1 MMYAKMNNKAEIVVI
16 QTDPNHFNRVVSTKI
31 FRDMETFKES
41 ADWAAFDQGPS
52 KMINTKEEMEK
63 IMKAHTDRKIKEAL
77 RNATEPTSDP
87 IMHDAPDVGTGYQ
100 A

>member
-1 MMYAKMNNKAEIVVI
+1 MYAKMNNKTEIVVI
-16 QTDPNHFNRVVSTKI
+16 QTNPDQFNRVVSTKI

-41 ADWAAFDQGPS
+41 PDWVIFKQGPS

-77 RNATEPTSDP
+77 RNATESSSDQMM
-87 IMHDAPDVGTGYQ
+87 IDDRTGTGYQ
-100 A
+100 S